1 MANDRTGRREQ
12 ANTAESCDSQALYL
26 SHKEQEAEVRGI
38 LQSELAYE
46 VSAVHGILRSQD
58 AAWQDAVMD
67 EGPNRLCVVH
77 ISQHIILPQRE
88 EFLALCPALLHLH
101 LFLFKEADVFLQEQY
116 MDKMTKQIC
125 LKMHDWA
132 NKRELGKAVM
142 PCQDTT

>member
-58 AAWQDAVMD
+58 AAWQDAVMN
-67 EGPNRLCVVH
+67 EGPNCLCVVN
-77 ISQHIILPQRE
+77 ISQHVILPQRE

-101 LFLFKEADVFLQEQY
+101 LFLFKKTDGFLQSH
-116 MDKMTKQIC
+116 T
-125 LKMHDWA
+125 WT
-132 NKRELGKAVM
+132 R
-142 PCQDTT
+142 